1 MNGPLWK
8 VLRRNWRKKLKL
20 LSCGMRQQAS
30 RQVDREPDRPSDR
43 RTRQHL
49 ASLAAER
56 RGLPPLSE
64 AIAAAPGRGAS
75 ATPAASAID
84 AAAAAAARPATS
96 GGGSGGGGGGGRDG
110 GPSGLRFHGVAE
122 IHLRVA
128 SSDYVNLMGRE
139 RIENEVSDRESLSWA
154 GSRQSTCTCG
164 LESFMQ
170 NLQDAERKRSE
181 PQVGPFEDA
190 SAAQRVPKCP
200 QLLK

>member
-1 MNGPLWK
+1 
-8 VLRRNWRKKLKL
+8 
-20 LSCGMRQQAS
+20 MRQQAS
-30 RQVDREPDRPSDR
+30 RQVDREPDRPGDR

-75 ATPAASAID
+75 PTPAAAID
-84 AAAAAAARPATS
+84 TAAAAAAARPATS
-96 GGGSGGGGGGGRDG
+96 GGGSGGGGGGGGRDG

-128 SSDYVNLMGRE
+128 SSGYVNLVGRGM
-139 RIENEVSDRESLSWA
+139 IENEVSDRESLSWA
-154 GSRQSTCTCG
+154 GSRRPSTCTCG

-190 SAAQRVPKCP
+190 SAAQRVPKSP
-200 QLLK
+200 NF